1 MNSYFTLDE
10 KVGAV
15 LDRYPFLVDV
25 MVKEGFTHLGN
36 ETMRKTVANHIT
48 LKEAFHHHGKEE
60 AEMEKI
66 LVDAIETHQ
75 NEKK

>member
-25 MVKEGFTHLGN
+25 MVKEGFVHLGN
-36 ETMRKTVANHIT
+36 PAMRKAVADRIT
-48 LKEAFHHHGKEE
+48 LREAFHHHGKDEQ
-60 AEMEKI
+60 EMEKI
-66 LVDAIETHQ
+66 IVDAIEAH
-75 NEKK
+75 K